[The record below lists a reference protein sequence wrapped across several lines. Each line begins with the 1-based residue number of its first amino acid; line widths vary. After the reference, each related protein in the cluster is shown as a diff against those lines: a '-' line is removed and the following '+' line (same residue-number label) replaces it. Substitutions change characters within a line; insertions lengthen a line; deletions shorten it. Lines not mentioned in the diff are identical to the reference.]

1 MLNSIKVGNFIME
14 KRKAAGMTQ
23 QMLADRLNVSFQ
35 AVSKWE
41 NGTTYPNIEIL
52 RDLAIVLG
60 VSADEILSGSEK
72 DSDGLSYSK
81 AGIDITYTDTIKK
94 EMAEHLETK
103 DSRVLNGL
111 GPFAS
116 LYDINFP
123 DIENPVLVL
132 KSEEPG
138 SKQKLAME
146 YGYTESICHD
156 MINHL
161 VNDIVV
167 MGAKPLAVL
176 DTIVCGNAEKDTIK
190 TLVKGVSDACRENE
204 CSLVGGET
212 SIQPLVIESGIYVL
226 TSTIAGIAER
236 SRVIDGSA
244 IEAGDAVLAVAS
256 NGLHTNGYSLVR
268 LLMDKMPRIKL
279 DKIDGLT
286 FVEQIMKPHTPYY
299 KSIKGLFDKGV
310 IHGMAHITGGGIEGN
325 LRRVIPDGLCAEID
339 LSKLRILNIFKYI
352 RNIGNVSD
360 EEMLRTFN
368 CGVGLCVV
376 VSQKDKDAVMRRIG
390 KFYDCYEI
398 GTIEAI
404 GTGDTRHSGAGHAG
418 AGHAETGFAGAG
430 CAEDGHAGAGR
441 AEDSHAKVKFE
452 NQMNWL

>member
-1 MLNSIKVGNFIME
+1 MINSIQVGNFIKD
-14 KRKAAGMTQ
+14 KRKAQGLTQ
-23 QMLADRLNVSFQ
+23 QQLAEKLNVSFQ
-35 AVSKWE
+35 AISKWE

-52 RDLAIVLG
+52 RDLATALE
-60 VSADEILSGSEK
+60 VSVDEILVGTER
-72 DSDGLSYSK
+72 DVEGLSYSK

-94 EMAEHLETK
+94 EMSKHLETE
-103 DSRVLNGL
+103 DIRVLNGL

-116 LYDINFP
+116 LYDIKFP
-123 DIENPVLVL
+123 EIKNPVLVL

-190 TLVKGVSDACRENE
+190 SLVKGVSEACKFNE

-212 SIQPLVIESGIYVL
+212 SIQPLVVDAGVYVL
-226 TSTIAGIAER
+226 TSSIAGIVDKTK
-236 SRVIDGSA
+236 VIDGST
-244 IEAGDAVLAVAS
+244 IQEGDAILAIAS

-268 LLMDKMPRIKL
+268 LLMDKMPQIKL
-279 DKIDGLT
+279 DKIEGLT
-286 FVEQIMKPHTPYY
+286 FIEQIMKPHTPYY
-299 KSIKGLFDKGV
+299 RAIKGLFYKEV

-325 LRRVIPDGLCAEID
+325 LCRIIPEGLGARID
-339 LSKLRILNIFKYI
+339 LSKIKVLNIFKYI
-352 RNIGNVSD
+352 RNSGNISD

-368 CGVGLCVV
+368 CGVGFNVV
-376 VSQKDKDAVMRRIG
+376 VSQRSKDMVMKHIQQ
-390 KFYDCYEI
+390 FYDCYEI
-398 GTIEAI
+398 GKIEKADNKI
-404 GTGDTRHSGAGHAG
+404 AF
-418 AGHAETGFAGAG
+418 E
-430 CAEDGHAGAGR
+430 GR
-441 AEDSHAKVKFE
+441 
-452 NQMNWL
+452 MTWL

>member
-1 MLNSIKVGNFIME
+1 MLDSTKVGNFIME
-14 KRKAAGMTQ
+14 KRKSLGMTQ
-23 QMLADRLNVSFQ
+23 QQLAEKLNVSFQ
-35 AVSKWE
+35 AISKWE

-52 RDLAIVLG
+52 RDLAIVLD
-60 VSADEILSGSEK
+60 VSVDEILAGAEK
-72 DSDGLSYSK
+72 ETEGLSYSK

-94 EMAEHLETK
+94 EMATHLETN

-116 LYDINFP
+116 LYDMNFSE
-123 DIENPVLVL
+123 IEHPVLVL

-212 SIQPLVIESGIYVL
+212 SIQPLVVDSGVYVL
-226 TSTIAGIAER
+226 TSSIAGIVEK
-236 SRVIDGSA
+236 SKVIDGSA
-244 IEAGDAVLAVAS
+244 IEEGDVILAIAS

-268 LLMDKMPRIKL
+268 LLMDKMPQIKL

-286 FVEQIMKPHTPYY
+286 FIEQIMKPHTPYY
-299 KSIKGLFDKGV
+299 KAIKDLFDKDV

-325 LRRVIPDGLCAEID
+325 LCRVIPEGLCAKID
-339 LSKLRILNIFKYI
+339 LSKLHILNLFKYI
-352 RNIGNVSD
+352 RNSGNISD

-368 CGVGLCVV
+368 CGVGFNVV
-376 VSQKDKDAVMRRIG
+376 VSPKDKDKVMKHIS

-398 GTIEAI
+398 GTIEKGEHKI
-404 GTGDTRHSGAGHAG
+404 S
-418 AGHAETGFAGAG
+418 
-430 CAEDGHAGAGR
+430 
-441 AEDSHAKVKFE
+441 FE
-452 NQMNWL
+452 HRLQWL

>member
-1 MLNSIKVGNFIME
+1 MLDSIKVGNFIME
-14 KRKAAGMTQ
+14 KRKSLGMTQ
-23 QMLADRLNVSFQ
+23 QQLADKLNVSFQ
-35 AVSKWE
+35 AISKWE

-52 RDLAIVLG
+52 RDLGIVLD
-60 VSADEILSGSEK
+60 VSVDEILAGSK
-72 DSDGLSYSK
+72 RDADALSYSK

-94 EMAEHLETK
+94 EMAKHLETK

-123 DIENPVLVL
+123 KMENPVLVL

-146 YGYTESICHD
+146 YGYSESICHD

-190 TLVKGVSDACRENE
+190 TLVKGVSDACKENE

-212 SIQPLVIESGIYVL
+212 SIQPLVVDSGVYVL
-226 TSTIAGIAER
+226 TSSIAGIVEK
-236 SRVIDGSA
+236 SKVIDGSL
-244 IEAGDAVLAVAS
+244 IKEGDVVLAIAS

-268 LLMDKMPRIKL
+268 LLMDKMPQIKL
-279 DKIDGLT
+279 NKIDGLT
-286 FVEQIMKPHTPYY
+286 FIEQIMKPHTPYY
-299 KSIKGLFDKGV
+299 KSIKDLFDKDV

-325 LRRVIPDGLCAEID
+325 LCRVIPDGLSAKID
-339 LSKLRILNIFKYI
+339 LSKLNILNIFKYI
-352 RNIGNVSD
+352 RNNGNISD

-368 CGVGLCVV
+368 CGVGFNVV
-376 VSQKDKDAVMRRIG
+376 VAQKDKAAVIKHINR
-390 KFYDCYEI
+390 FYDCYEI
-398 GTIEAI
+398 GIIE
-404 GTGDTRHSGAGHAG
+404 TGD
-418 AGHAETGFAGAG
+418 
-430 CAEDGHAGAGR
+430 C
-441 AEDSHAKVKFE
+441 KVKFE
-452 NQMNWL
+452 KRINWL

>member
-1 MLNSIKVGNFIME
+1 MLDSIKVGNFIME
-14 KRKAAGMTQ
+14 KRKSMGMTQ
-23 QMLADRLNVSFQ
+23 QQLADKLNISFQ
-35 AVSKWE
+35 AISKWE

-52 RDLAIVLG
+52 RDLAIVLD
-60 VSADEILSGSEK
+60 VSVDEILAGSER
-72 DSDGLSYSK
+72 DVDGLSYSK
-81 AGIDITYTDTIKK
+81 AGIDIAYTDTIKK
-94 EMAEHLETK
+94 EMSKYLESK
-103 DSRVLNGL
+103 DKRVLNGL

-116 LYDINFP
+116 LYDIRFP
-123 DIENPVLVL
+123 EIENPVLVL

-146 YGYTESICHD
+146 YGYTEFICHD

-190 TLVKGVSDACRENE
+190 TLVKGISDACSENE

-212 SIQPLVIESGIYVL
+212 SIQPLVVDSGVYVL
-226 TSTIAGIAER
+226 TSSIAGIVEK
-236 SRVIDGSA
+236 SKVIDGSV
-244 IEAGDAVLAVAS
+244 IKEGDAVLAIAS

-268 LLMDKMPRIKL
+268 LLMDKMPQIKL

-286 FVEQIMKPHTPYY
+286 FIEQIMKPHTPYY
-299 KSIKGLFDKGV
+299 KAVKGLFGKDV

-325 LRRVIPDGLCAEID
+325 MCRVIPDGLCAKID
-339 LSKLRILNIFKYI
+339 LSKLKLLNIFKYI
-352 RNIGNVSD
+352 RNNGNISD

-368 CGVGLCVV
+368 CGVGFNVV
-376 VSQKDKDAVMRRIG
+376 VAQKDKDMVMQHIN

-398 GTIEAI
+398 GII
-404 GTGDTRHSGAGHAG
+404 
-418 AGHAETGFAGAG
+418 
-430 CAEDGHAGAGR
+430 EDGTK
-441 AEDSHAKVKFE
+441 KVAFE
-452 NQMNWL
+452 KRLNWL